1 MVTYNRYKNSGDCVT
16 IFKLLE
22 IIKILIMEKESNYIP
37 KDKVQKSIPIIQKNE
52 GMPQIENKEEALK
65 SYKNLV
71 VAPCFE
77 KNEHHSGLDWNTR
90 LRLLSAAALFEEGR
104 AEKIIVGGG
113 KLREMKESFADLMK
127 KELIK
132 RGVPENVIKTEEYTF
147 DTASQIYWMN
157 NNLDKKDGNLGFI
170 TDLSQA
176 EHIGALRKGFEM
188 EKEMDILSLEKII
201 ETMPDNQ
208 HRLAFLE
215 KIHNSF
221 DWKKFEAREKI
232 LALFTKYF
240 DPKGEIMGKISQFR
254 KN

>member
-1 MVTYNRYKNSGDCVT
+1 MVRDRTYRSLASVNPYRNRGDYVT

-22 IIKILIMEKESNYIP
+22 IIKKLIMKQE
-37 KDKVQKSIPIIQKNE
+37 SIPVTQKNE
-52 GMPQIENKEEALK
+52 GVPQIENKEEAPK
-65 SYKNLV
+65 KYKNLV

-77 KNEHHSGLDWNTR
+77 ENEHHSGLDWNTR
-90 LRLLSAAALFEEGR
+90 LRLLSAATLFEEGR

-113 KLREMKESFADLMK
+113 RLREMKESFAKLMK

-132 RGVPENVIKTEEYTF
+132 RGIREDAIETEEYTF
-147 DTASQIYWMN
+147 DTASQIYWMK
-157 NNLDKKDGNLGFI
+157 NNLEKQDGNLGFI
-170 TDLSQA
+170 TDLAQA
-176 EHIGALRKGFEM
+176 EHIGALRKGFGM

-201 ETMPDNQ
+201 EAMPDNK
-208 HRLAFLE
+208 HRIAFLE
-215 KIHNSF
+215 KIHDSF

-240 DPKGEIMGKISQFR
+240 DPKGEMIGKIAQFR